1 MASGYH
7 KPSGVTVITPENAK
21 EFIRTIP
28 IEDFY
33 GVGKVSAEKLKQ
45 AGILTG
51 EDLFPLSKEELE
63 KKFGTLGPRLYLQVR
78 GESNDQ
84 LTLHRERKSIGTE
97 RTLIKDTT
105 DHGILT
111 GYLEEFSEELERML
125 KKRSLA
131 ARTVTLKLRDL
142 EFNTM
147 TKSVTMRDYLNKQ
160 EEIYSIALQ
169 LFEEMMEE
177 RPIRL
182 IGLTVSHLE
191 NTNRLYKQLKLF

>member
-28 IEDFY
+28 IKDFY

-63 KKFGTLGPRLYLQVR
+63 KKFGILGPRLYLQVR

-111 GYLEEFSEELERML
+111 GYLEEFAQELERML

-131 ARTVTLKLRDL
+131 ARTFTLKLRDS
-142 EFNTM
+142 EFNTI
-147 TKSVTMRDYLNKQ
+147 TKSVTLRDYFNKK
-160 EEIYSIALQ
+160 EEIYPIALQ

-177 RPIRL
+177 SPIRL

-191 NTNRLYKQLKLF
+191 KTDRIYKQLKLF